1 MQQALQSKVGI
12 WAFGDMPFVMMGL
25 QERLPKEPVEKL
37 EELRFWM
44 HELLEKQDVRDL
56 VGKNLK

>member
-1 MQQALQSKVGI
+1 MGI
-12 WAFGDMPFVMMGL
+12 WAFGDMPFVIMGL
-25 QERLPKEPVEKL
+25 QEKLPKEPIEKL